1 VTTTNSFSSVHL
13 ELVCPISPDFWPRD
27 RPITPFGGRIGLLA
41 IAPDAFLVL
50 IELKCDPTPRE
61 VAAQGLDYAAILEYL
76 EYRPLGSTYTST

>member
-1 VTTTNSFSSVHL
+1 
-13 ELVCPISPDFWPRD
+13 
-27 RPITPFGGRIGLLA
+27 
-41 IAPDAFLVL
+41 VL